1 MLKHAKLVIL
11 AILIL
16 IVAYYFD
23 IARVGTTAYYLAGVF
38 FGKEVRAEEL
48 LEKYKS
54 GNIKILIVPGHDEE
68 NYGTQYRGVT
78 EASINAE
85 LGNYLF
91 DSLQKDGKFSVFI
104 TNKITGE
111 HNDWILDYVKTQNT
125 AIAAFK
131 EKVKAVFKNA
141 VKIGAVKRETKVY
154 HNPAADNTSQILYG
168 INKWANDN
176 GADIVLHI
184 HLNDY
189 PGRKYDLPGKY
200 AGFAIYVPDDQFPN
214 GKASMEVAGYI
225 KEELDKIA
233 DGSDFPGEKEILIED
248 QQLIAVG
255 SNASRD
261 GVSMLIEYGYIYES
275 KFFNKELRPFVLR
288 ELAEATHR
296 GLANF
301 FRQN

>member
-48 LEKYKS
+48 LEKYKN
-54 GNIKILIVPGHDEE
+54 GEVKILIVPGHDKK
-68 NYGTQYRGVT
+68 NYGAQYRGVT
-78 EASINAE
+78 EASLNAE

-91 DSLQKDGKFSVFI
+91 DSLRNNGKFSVFI
-104 TNKITGE
+104 TNNSSGE
-111 HNDWILDYVKTQNT
+111 RNDWILDYVKSQNT

-131 EKVKAVFKNA
+131 EKVKTIFKNA
-141 VKIGAVKRETKVY
+141 VKIGAVTKETKVF
-154 HNPAADNTSQILYG
+154 HNPAADNISQILYG

-176 GADIVLHI
+176 GMDIVLHI
-184 HLNDY
+184 HFNDY
-189 PGRKYDLPGKY
+189 PGRTYDMPGKY
-200 AGFAIYVPDDQFPN
+200 KGFAIYVPDNQFPN
-214 GKASMEVAGYI
+214 GKASMEIAGFI
-225 KEELDKIA
+225 KNELEKIVKE
-233 DGSDFPGEKEILIED
+233 SNFPGEKDVLIED

-255 SNASRD
+255 SNASRE
-261 GVSMLIEYGYIYES
+261 GVSLLIEYGYIYES
-275 KFFNKELRPFVLR
+275 KLLNKDLRPFVLR

-301 FRQN
+301 FKKY